1 MEFIT
6 RIYRWFA
13 ARPRRVLPYVFVIA
27 GLGIL
32 AKELLPLY
40 FAIPPLPAG
49 QLQLVSV
56 SLDGARYVVAQD
68 RMERG
73 GKLRAVTLIIFEKP
87 LQAEGVSIRYETKR
101 EWIDCAK
108 QEIELEGAGF
118 YNDRG
123 EQVLTRYFERKPEK
137 PKLRDTQLAYVC
149 RGEKFSAPP
158 VAGYRAALTQSAAV
172 RAELIAQ
179 Q

>member
-13 ARPRRVLPYVFVIA
+13 ERPQRLTPYIVAVI

-32 AKELLPLY
+32 AKEMLPLY

-56 SLDGARYVVAQD
+56 SLDGARYVVMED
-68 RMERG
+68 RVGKG
-73 GKLRAVTLIIFEKP
+73 GKQRAILLIVFAKP
-87 LQAEGVSIRYETKR
+87 LEAEGVTVRYETKR

-123 EQVLTRYFERKPEK
+123 EQVLTRYFDRKPEK
-137 PKLRDTQLAYVC
+137 PGLIDKQVGYVC
-149 RGEKFSAPP
+149 RGEKFPEPP
-158 VAGYRAALTQSAAV
+158 VTGYQAAFAQATAVRAALT
-172 RAELIAQ
+172 AQ
-179 Q
+179 

>member
-13 ARPRRVLPYVFVIA
+13 ERPQRALPYVFVIV
-27 GLGIL
+27 GLGLL

-40 FAIPPLPAG
+40 FAIPPLPTG

-56 SLDGARYVVAQD
+56 TLDGARYVVAQD

-73 GKLRAVTLIIFEKP
+73 GKLRATVLIVFEKP
-87 LQAEGVSIRYETKR
+87 IQAEGVSVRYETKR

-108 QEIELEGAGF
+108 QEMELEGAGF

-123 EQVLTRYFERKPEK
+123 EQVLTRYFDRKPEK
-137 PKLRDTQLAYVC
+137 PKLIDKHVAYVC
-149 RGEKFSAPP
+149 QGEKFP
-158 VAGYRAALTQSAAV
+158 VSPVIGYQAALTQSAAV